1 MVLGE
6 ADTGSYFGRIADDAL
21 VAVQAAQTMADRFGW
36 PVAIQEDLSVVF
48 AHKTTRKV
56 LELIHPS
63 SYAGKEPEDS

>member
-48 AHKTTRKV
+48 AHKATLKV
-56 LELIHPS
+56 LETIYPEC
-63 SYAGKEPEDS
+63 YAGQEPKES